1 MGRKKQKYLSRDTP
15 KQQRS
20 SVAFLVSD
28 EAHDILCLPG
38 YRSLDRNPEIM
49 TGCRRIAELIGTLTI
64 HIMEN
69 TESGDKRI
77 VNELSR
83 KIDIE
88 PCRFMSRK
96 TFIETVIM
104 NLLLYGNGNSVVRV
118 HTDQGYLSDLEPAAP
133 YRVSFQPDG
142 GYGYRALIDGVPY
155 DPDELL
161 HFVLNPD
168 ENYPWMG
175 RGMRV
180 SLKDVAVNL
189 SQAAATEKAFMESK
203 WKPSIIVKVDAL
215 TEEFSS
221 PEGRKKLLDSYI
233 ATNKVGEPWM
243 IPADQFQIEQIR
255 PLSLKD
261 LAISDMV
268 QLDKRMVAAILGV
281 PPFLLG
287 VGEYDKDAWNSFINT
302 TVKSIVTGMQQE
314 LTRKLILSPKW
325 YIRFNFWSLLD
336 WDIQTV
342 SNVLLAGADRGF
354 TSGNEWRDRI
364 GMQPREGLDELRVL
378 ENYIPTDMSG
388 QQKKLIQEGDEN

>member
-1 MGRKKQKYLSRDTP
+1 MGRKKQKYLPRDTP

-77 VNELSR
+77 TNELSR

-96 TFIETVIM
+96 TFIEAVIM
-104 NLLLYGNGNSVVRV
+104 NLLLYGDGNSIVRV
-118 HTDQGYLSDLEPAAP
+118 HTDQGFLSDLEPVAP

-142 GYGYRALIDGVPY
+142 GYGYTVGVDGVPY

-168 ENYPWMG
+168 RDYPWKG
-175 RGMRV
+175 RGLRV
-180 SLKDVAVNL
+180 SLKDVAANL

-215 TEEFSS
+215 TDEFAS

-243 IPADQFQIEQIR
+243 IPAEQFQIEQIR

-261 LAISDMV
+261 LAISDVV
-268 QLDKRMVAAILGV
+268 QLDKRTVAAILGV

-287 VGEYDKDAWNSFINT
+287 VGEYSKDAWNAFINT
-302 TVKSIVTGMQQE
+302 TVCS
-314 LTRKLILSPKW
+314 LIFE
-325 YIRFNFWSLLD
+325 RGVSLY
-336 WDIQTV
+336 
-342 SNVLLAGADRGF
+342 DR
-354 TSGNEWRDRI
+354 
-364 GMQPREGLDELRVL
+364 
-378 ENYIPTDMSG
+378 
-388 QQKKLIQEGDEN
+388 

>member
-1 MGRKKQKYLSRDTP
+1 MSRKKHNRVRDTP
-15 KQQRS
+15 QEKRS

-77 VNELSR
+77 TNELSR

-96 TFIETVIM
+96 TFIEAVIM
-104 NLLLYGNGNSVVRV
+104 NLLLYGNGNSIVRV
-118 HTDQGYLSDLEPAAP
+118 HTDQGYLSDLEPVAP

-142 GYGYRALIDGVPY
+142 GYGYRVSVDGIPY

-168 ENYPWMG
+168 ESYPWMG
-175 RGMRV
+175 RGLRV
-180 SLKDVAVNL
+180 SLKDVALNL
-189 SQAAATEKAFMESK
+189 AQAAATEKAFMESK

-215 TEEFSS
+215 TDEFAS
-221 PEGRKKLLDSYI
+221 PAGRKKLLDSYI

-243 IPADQFQIEQIR
+243 IPAEQFQIEQVR
-255 PLSLKD
+255 PLSLSD
-261 LAISDMV
+261 LAISDVV

-287 VGEYDKDAWNSFINT
+287 VGEYSKDAWNSFVNT
-302 TVKSIVTGMQQE
+302 TLKSIVTGLQQE

-336 WDIQTV
+336 WDIKTV
-342 SNVLLAGADRGF
+342 SSVLLAGADRGF

-364 GMQPREGLDELRVL
+364 GIQPREGLDELRVL
-378 ENYIPTDMSG
+378 ENYIPNDMSG
-388 QQKKLIQEGDEN
+388 LQKKLIQGGAED

>member
-1 MGRKKQKYLSRDTP
+1 MLS
-15 KQQRS
+15 
-20 SVAFLVSD
+20 
-28 EAHDILCLPG
+28 IPG

-49 TGCRRIAELIGTLTI
+49 TGCRRIAELIGTLTL

-69 TESGDKRI
+69 TNSGDKRI
-77 VNELSR
+77 FNELSR

-88 PCRFMSRK
+88 PCRFMTRK
-96 TFIETVIM
+96 TFIESVVM

-118 HTDQGYLSDLEPAAP
+118 HTDQGYLSDLEPIAP
-133 YRVSFQPDG
+133 YRTAFEPD
-142 GYGYRALIDGVPY
+142 GYGYRIRIDGVPY
-155 DPDELL
+155 TPDELL

-168 ENYPWMG
+168 EYEPWRG

-180 SLKDVAVNL
+180 SLKDIANNL
-189 SQAAATEKAFMESK
+189 AQAAATEKAFMESK
-203 WKPSIIVKVDAL
+203 WKPSVIVKVDSL

-233 ATNKVGEPWM
+233 STGEAGEPWM
-243 IPADQFQIEQIR
+243 IPAEAFQIEQIK

-261 LAISDMV
+261 LAISDVV
-268 QLDKRMVAAILGV
+268 QLDKRTVAAVLGV

-287 VGEYDKDAWNSFINT
+287 VGEYDKDAWNAFVNT
-302 TVKSIVTGMQQE
+302 TVKSIVTGLQQE

-354 TSGNEWRDRI
+354 TDGNEWRDRI

-388 QQKKLIQEGDEN
+388 QQKKLIHGGDEN